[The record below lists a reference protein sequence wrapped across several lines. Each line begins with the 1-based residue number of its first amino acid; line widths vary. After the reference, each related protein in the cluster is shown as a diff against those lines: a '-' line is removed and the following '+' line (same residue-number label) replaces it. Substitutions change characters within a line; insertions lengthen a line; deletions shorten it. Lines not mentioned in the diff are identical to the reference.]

1 MKHPKDM
8 HDLVIYWTAAAIAL
22 GLAVVQI
29 LNLREVV
36 PWLRDPG
43 ATVQSRVAV
52 PTLQAADSPA
62 LQTT

>member
-22 GLAVVQI
+22 GLALVQI

-36 PWLRDPG
+36 PW
-43 ATVQSRVAV
+43 
-52 PTLQAADSPA
+52 
-62 LQTT
+62 